1 MDDNQNHTDGT
12 SDERYTLISAD
23 CHGGGAIADY
33 RDYLPKRFHDEFD
46 AWAGSYVIE
55 YEDLLGDLGERNWDS
70 KRRLADL
77 EADGVVAE
85 VIYPNTIPPF
95 YPKSSLTFQ
104 PPAQNAGDAEKRW
117 AGLQAHNRW
126 LADFCNEVPGR
137 RAGIAQVLLGDIDAA
152 VAEVR
157 WAKEAGLSGGILLPG
172 VPPNSGL
179 PELYDGAYYEPLWA
193 VCAELDMP
201 VNHHGGSAS
210 PPMTTAIESPVVFL
224 LEVTWFSHRAL
235 THLIVSGALER
246 HPGLQ
251 LVFTEQGTS
260 WIPEELARLDYF
272 FNRMRTAVGS
282 QEHVWGKPV
291 TDKLSLSPSEYF
303 ARQCNVGASF
313 IRPNEVPLRHTVGLD
328 KIMWGTDY
336 PHKEASTPYTLEAL
350 RAAFAGVPHHETA
363 MMLGGNAARIYGFDL
378 ELLEPIAARIG
389 PRKADVDVP
398 LQPGDV
404 PLVAEKCPALAGYGA
419 R

>member
-1 MDDNQNHTDGT
+1 MND
-12 SDERYTLISAD
+12 RYVLISAD
-23 CHGGGAIADY
+23 CHGGGALTDY
-33 RDYLPKRFHDEFD
+33 RPYLPRKFHEEYD
-46 AWAGSYVIE
+46 AWAGA
-55 YEDLLGDLGERNWDS
+55 YEIVFDDLKGELGERNWNSD
-70 KRRLADL
+70 RRMADM

-104 PPAQNAGDAEKRW
+104 PPATNAGDTERRW

-126 LADFCNEVPGR
+126 LADFCAAAPGR
-137 RAGIAQVLLGDIDAA
+137 RAGIAQILLHDMPAA

-157 WAKEAGLSGGILLPG
+157 WAKEAGLTGGVLLPG
-172 VPPNSGL
+172 VPPNCGL

-193 VCAELDMP
+193 ACEELSMP

-210 PPMTTAIESPVVFL
+210 PPMTEAVESPVIFL

-235 THLIVSGALER
+235 AHLIVSGALER
-246 HPGLQ
+246 HPRLQ
-251 LVFTEQGTS
+251 LVFTEQGTA
-260 WIPEELARLDYF
+260 WIPDELARLDYF
-272 FNRMRTAVGS
+272 FHRMRTAVGS

-291 TDKLSLSPSEYF
+291 TDQLSLSPSEYF

-313 IRPNEVPLRHTVGLD
+313 IRPAEVPLRHSVGLD

-336 PHKEASTPYTLEAL
+336 PHKEASTPFTMEAL
-350 RAAFAGVPHHETA
+350 RAAFAGVPHDEVA
-363 MMLGGNAARIYGFDL
+363 MMLGGNAARIYGFDMD
-378 ELLEPIAARIG
+378 LLTPIAQRIG
-389 PRKADVDVP
+389 PRVADVDVA
-398 LQPGDV
+398 LVPGDV
-404 PLVAEKCPALAGYGA
+404 PIEAEKCPALAGYGA